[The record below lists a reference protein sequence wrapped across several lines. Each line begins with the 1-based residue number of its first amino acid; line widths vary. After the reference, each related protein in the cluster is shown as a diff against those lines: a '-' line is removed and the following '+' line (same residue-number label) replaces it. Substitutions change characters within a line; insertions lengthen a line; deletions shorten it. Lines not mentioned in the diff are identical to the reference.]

1 LRLLFFCAKGIDAA
15 MTGELPKVEQGQVA
29 APFAQEIEYAL
40 TLQRMINTVN
50 HDPAQMRMA
59 IYGLA
64 RARIDADTARLDNS
78 ERERLLNSLEIAIQ
92 GVENFSQRRSDIEM
106 LAPPS
111 PDLRIGQSNASVTL
125 LEPIEVRPR
134 ENRVPNEAQPISEI
148 QVVEVRRGSSL
159 LLVLSTVALFLSTA
173 ALGLVY
179 YHERLAWLPGKFGL
193 SWGPGAARV
202 VATPPPI
209 AAPAP
214 APPKPPGLPIPNNYG
229 VYALNGD
236 TLSEL
241 SLVLERAPDKRIAM
255 STPISEPSRTKL
267 ADGKVRFILF
277 RRDLVGNAPER
288 IDVRVVARVVR
299 ALKFD
304 AKGKPNFISVPDSW
318 NIRNI
323 SYEMRVRPV
332 PDNPEMLLV
341 QSEKPDFELPP
352 GRYVL
357 VLKEQPY
364 DFTVEGKITDAA
376 QCLERTDAMNG
387 SFYSECQKQP

>member
-1 LRLLFFCAKGIDAA
+1 
-15 MTGELPKVEQGQVA
+15 MTGELPKVEQDQA
-29 APFAQEIEYAL
+29 AVPFAQEIQYAL
-40 TLQRMINTVN
+40 TLQRMINKVN
-50 HDPAQMRMA
+50 DDPAQMRMA

-64 RARIDADTARLDNS
+64 RARMDADTARLESS

-92 GVENFSQRRSDIEM
+92 GVENFSQRRDDVER
-106 LAPPS
+106 LAPPT
-111 PDLRIGQSNASVTL
+111 PDLGSAPQSYASTAVTR
-125 LEPIEVRPR
+125 LEPVDTRPR
-134 ENRVPNEAQPISEI
+134 DFRVQNETYPTPGI
-148 QVVEVRRGSSL
+148 QIVEVRGGSRVPL
-159 LLVLSTVALFLSTA
+159 ILSAVALLFTGA
-173 ALGLVY
+173 ALGLGY
-179 YHERLAWLPGKFGL
+179 YHERLTRLSSQVEL
-193 SWGPGAARV
+193 SWKPGEVRN
-202 VATPPPI
+202 VAPPT
-209 AAPAP
+209 ASEAPAP
-214 APPKPPGLPIPNNYG
+214 AVPKDPGLPKPSNYG

-255 STPISEPSRTKL
+255 STPISEPSRTKV

-288 IDVRVVARVVR
+288 VDVRVVARVVR

-304 AKGKPNFISVPDSW
+304 SKGKPNFTPVPDSW
-318 NIRNI
+318 NIRNV

-341 QSEKPDFELPP
+341 QSEKPDFELSP

-364 DFTVEGKITDAA
+364 DFTVAGEITDAA

-387 SFYSECQKQP
+387 SFYSECKKP

>member
-1 LRLLFFCAKGIDAA
+1 
-15 MTGELPKVEQGQVA
+15 MTGELPKIEQDQAA

-64 RARIDADTARLDNS
+64 RARMDADTERLDEA
-78 ERERLLNSLEIAIQ
+78 ERERRLNSLEIAIR
-92 GVENFSQRRSDIEM
+92 GVENFSQRRDDVGR
-106 LAPPS
+106 LAPPA
-111 PDLRIGQSNASVTL
+111 PALDPQIEPPRHASTAVTR
-125 LEPIEVRPR
+125 LEPRDAGSR
-134 ENRVPNEAQPISEI
+134 DFLVPNEAYPASEI
-148 QVVEVRRGSSL
+148 QVVEVRNSSRL
-159 LLVLSTVALFLSTA
+159 PLFLSIVAVVFTGA
-173 ALGLVY
+173 ALGVSY
-179 YHERLAWLPGKFGL
+179 FHEPLARLSGQVGL
-193 SWGPGAARV
+193 ASRSGEARD
-202 VATPPPI
+202 

-214 APPKPPGLPIPNNYG
+214 APAREAPVPPAPRDPGFPTPSDYG

-241 SLVLERAPDKRIAM
+241 SLAMDRAPDKRIAM
-255 STPISEPSRTKL
+255 STPIGEPSRTRL
-267 ADGKVRFILF
+267 ADGKVRFVLF

-304 AKGKPNFISVPDSW
+304 AKGKPNFTSVPDSW

-323 SYEMRVRPV
+323 SHELRVRPV
-332 PDNPEMLLV
+332 PDRPEMLLV
-341 QSEKPDFELPP
+341 QSEKPDFELSP

-357 VLKEQPY
+357 VLKDQPY
-364 DFTVEGKITDAA
+364 DFTVDGKITDAA

-387 SFYSECQKQP
+387 SFYSECQKP

>member
-1 LRLLFFCAKGIDAA
+1 
-15 MTGELPKVEQGQVA
+15 MTGELPKVEQDQAPV
-29 APFAQEIEYAL
+29 PFAQEIEYAL
-40 TLQRMINTVN
+40 TLQRMINAVN
-50 HDPAQMRMA
+50 QDPAQMRMA

-64 RARIDADTARLDNS
+64 RARMDADTARLENS
-78 ERERLLNSLEIAIQ
+78 ERERLLNSLETAIT
-92 GVENFSQRRSDIEM
+92 GVENFSQRRGDVELLSPPSSDSSTGQPRHAATAVTRLEPVDARPRDIFLPNEVYPPSDIH
-106 LAPPS
+106 
-111 PDLRIGQSNASVTL
+111 
-125 LEPIEVRPR
+125 
-134 ENRVPNEAQPISEI
+134 
-148 QVVEVRRGSSL
+148 VVEVRNSSRVPL
-159 LLVLSTVALFLSTA
+159 ILSTVALLFTGA
-173 ALGLVY
+173 ALGLGY
-179 YHERLAWLPGKFGL
+179 YHEPLSRLSGQVRL
-193 SWGPGAARV
+193 SWGAGEARD
-202 VATPPPI
+202 VAPPP
-209 AAPAP
+209 ASEAPAP
-214 APPKPPGLPIPNNYG
+214 AAPKPPGLPKPSNYG

-241 SLVLERAPDKRIAM
+241 SLAMERAPDKRIAM
-255 STPISEPSRTKL
+255 STPISEPSRTRI

-304 AKGKPNFISVPDSW
+304 AKGKPNFTSVPDSW

-323 SYEMRVRPV
+323 SHEMRVRPV

-341 QSEKPDFELPP
+341 QSEKPDFELSP

-387 SFYSECQKQP
+387 SFYSECQKP

>member
-1 LRLLFFCAKGIDAA
+1 
-15 MTGELPKVEQGQVA
+15 MTGELPKVEQDQTP

-40 TLQRMINTVN
+40 TLQRMINAVN
-50 HDPAQMRMA
+50 QDPAQMRMA

-64 RARIDADTARLDNS
+64 RARMDADTARLEGS
-78 ERERLLNSLEIAIQ
+78 ERERLLNSLETAIT
-92 GVENFSQRRSDIEM
+92 GVENFSQRRGGIER
-106 LAPPS
+106 LSPPS
-111 PDLRIGQSNASVTL
+111 PDFETGQPRHDSTAVTR
-125 LEPIEVRPR
+125 LEPIDTRPR
-134 ENRVPNEAQPISEI
+134 DIRIPNDAYPTSDI
-148 QVVEVRRGSSL
+148 QVVEVRSSSRVPL
-159 LLVLSTVALFLSTA
+159 ILSTVALLFTGA
-173 ALGLVY
+173 ALGLSY
-179 YHERLAWLPGKFGL
+179 YREPLARLSGQVGL
-193 SWGPGAARV
+193 SSRPGEVRDAA
-202 VATPPPI
+202 PPPAI
-209 AAPAP
+209 EAPA
-214 APPKPPGLPIPNNYG
+214 APKPPGLPKPSNYG
-229 VYALNGD
+229 VYALYGD

-241 SLVLERAPDKRIAM
+241 SLAMDRAPDKRIAM
-255 STPISEPSRTKL
+255 STPISEPSRTRI

-304 AKGKPNFISVPDSW
+304 AKGKPNFTEVPDSW

-323 SYEMRVRPV
+323 SHEMRVRPV

-341 QSEKPDFELPP
+341 QSEKPDFELSP

-387 SFYSECQKQP
+387 SFYSECQKP

>member
-1 LRLLFFCAKGIDAA
+1 
-15 MTGELPKVEQGQVA
+15 MTGELPKVEQDQA
-29 APFAQEIEYAL
+29 AVPFAQEIQYAL

-64 RARIDADTARLDNS
+64 RARMDADTARLESS

-92 GVENFSQRRSDIEM
+92 GVENFSQRRDDDIGR
-106 LAPPS
+106 LAPPA
-111 PDLRIGQSNASVTL
+111 PDSEPGPQSYASTAVTR
-125 LEPIEVRPR
+125 LEPVEARPR
-134 ENRVPNEAQPISEI
+134 DFRVKSETPPPPDI
-148 QVVEVRRGSSL
+148 QIVEVRGGSRVPL
-159 LLVLSTVALFLSTA
+159 ILSAVALLFTGA
-173 ALGLVY
+173 ALGMGY
-179 YHERLAWLPGKFGL
+179 YQERLVRMSSQVGLPWK
-193 SWGPGAARV
+193 PGEVRN
-202 VATPPPI
+202 VAPPASNEAPAS
-209 AAPAP
+209 AAPAV
-214 APPKPPGLPIPNNYG
+214 PKEPGLPKPGNYG

-255 STPISEPSRTKL
+255 STPINEPSRTTV

-288 IDVRVVARVVR
+288 VDVRVVARVVR
-299 ALKFD
+299 TLKFD
-304 AKGKPNFISVPDSW
+304 SKGKPNFTPVEDSW

-341 QSEKPDFELPP
+341 QSEKPDFELSP

-364 DFTVEGKITDAA
+364 DFMVAGEITDAA

-387 SFYSECQKQP
+387 SFYSECKKP

>member
-1 LRLLFFCAKGIDAA
+1 
-15 MTGELPKVEQGQVA
+15 MTGELPKVGQDQA
-29 APFAQEIEYAL
+29 AVPFAQEIEYAL

-64 RARIDADTARLDNS
+64 RARMDADTARLDSS
-78 ERERLLNSLEIAIQ
+78 ERERLLNSLETAIQ
-92 GVENFSQRRSDIEM
+92 GVENFSQRRGSGIER
-106 LAPPS
+106 LSAPS
-111 PDLRIGQSNASVTL
+111 PDARIGLSHPSPAVTL
-125 LEPIEVRPR
+125 LEPIDARARDNPVASEG
-134 ENRVPNEAQPISEI
+134 QPISEI

-159 LLVLSTVALFLSTA
+159 LLILSIAALFLSSA
-173 ALGLVY
+173 ALGMVY
-179 YHERLAWLPGKFGL
+179 FHERLAWLPGKFGL
-193 SWGPGAARV
+193 SWGPNAARV
-202 VATPPPI
+202 VAPPPPI

-214 APPKPPGLPIPNNYG
+214 AAPKPPVPKPPGLPIPSDYG

-236 TLSEL
+236 MLSEL
-241 SLVLERAPDKRIAM
+241 SLAMERAPDKRIAM

-267 ADGKVRFILF
+267 PDGKVRFILF

-288 IDVRVVARVVR
+288 IDVRVVARVAR

-304 AKGKPNFISVPDSW
+304 AKGKPNFTSVPDSW

-341 QSEKPDFELPP
+341 QSEKPDFELSP

-357 VLKEQPY
+357 ILKEQPY

-387 SFYSECQKQP
+387 SFYSECQKP

>member
-1 LRLLFFCAKGIDAA
+1 
-15 MTGELPKVEQGQVA
+15 MTGELPKIEQDQAA
-29 APFAQEIEYAL
+29 APYAQEIEYAL
-40 TLQRMINTVN
+40 TLQRMINTV
-50 HDPAQMRMA
+50 HQDPAQMRMA

-64 RARIDADTARLDNS
+64 RARMEADTARLEAP
-78 ERERLLNSLEIAIQ
+78 ERERRLNSLETAIR
-92 GVENFSQRRSDIEM
+92 GVENFSLRRDDVE
-106 LAPPS
+106 LLPPPS
-111 PDLRIGQSNASVTL
+111 PDSEAGQELYASTAVTRV
-125 LEPIEVRPR
+125 EPIDTRPR
-134 ENRVPNEAQPISEI
+134 EFHAPNEAYPTSEI
-148 QVVEVRRGSSL
+148 QVVEVRRASWLVPILSTIAL
-159 LLVLSTVALFLSTA
+159 LLAGGM
-173 ALGLVY
+173 LGLSY
-179 YHERLAWLPGKFGL
+179 YQERLARLSSRVGLPWK
-193 SWGPGAARV
+193 PEEVRNVAPPAA
-202 VATPPPI
+202 I
-209 AAPAP
+209 AAPIRAVPKDPGFPTP
-214 APPKPPGLPIPNNYG
+214 ANYG

-241 SLVLERAPDKRIAM
+241 SIVLDRAPDKRIAM
-255 STPISEPSRTKL
+255 STPINEPSRTSI

-304 AKGKPNFISVPDSW
+304 AKGKPNFTSVPDSW

-323 SYEMRVRPV
+323 SYEMRVKPI

-341 QSEKPDFELPP
+341 QSDKPDFELAP

-364 DFTVEGKITDAA
+364 DFTVAGKITDAA

-387 SFYSECQKQP
+387 SFYSECQKP

>member
-1 LRLLFFCAKGIDAA
+1 
-15 MTGELPKVEQGQVA
+15 MTGELPKVEQDQTP

-40 TLQRMINTVN
+40 TLQRMINAVN
-50 HDPAQMRMA
+50 QDPAQMRMA

-64 RARIDADTARLDNS
+64 RARMDADTARLESS
-78 ERERLLNSLEIAIQ
+78 ERERLLNSLETAIT
-92 GVENFSQRRSDIEM
+92 GVENFSQRRGDIER
-106 LAPPS
+106 LSPPS
-111 PDLRIGQSNASVTL
+111 ADSEIGQQRHASTAVTR
-125 LEPIEVRPR
+125 LEPIDARSR
-134 ENRVPNEAQPISEI
+134 DILVPNEAYPTSEI
-148 QVVEVRRGSSL
+148 QVVEVRNSSRVPL
-159 LLVLSTVALFLSTA
+159 ILSTVALLFTGA
-173 ALGLVY
+173 ALGLGY
-179 YHERLAWLPGKFGL
+179 YHEPLSRLSGQVGL
-193 SWGPGAARV
+193 SWRPGEVRD
-202 VATPPPI
+202 VAPPPR
-209 AAPAP
+209 AKLPAP
-214 APPKPPGLPIPNNYG
+214 AAPKAPGLPKPSNYG

-241 SLVLERAPDKRIAM
+241 SLVMERAPDKRIAM
-255 STPISEPSRTKL
+255 STPISEPSRTKV

-304 AKGKPNFISVPDSW
+304 AKGKPNFTSVPDSW

-323 SYEMRVRPV
+323 SHEMRVRPV

-341 QSEKPDFELPP
+341 QSEKPDFELSP

-387 SFYSECQKQP
+387 SFYSECQKP

>member
-1 LRLLFFCAKGIDAA
+1 
-15 MTGELPKVEQGQVA
+15 MTGELPKVEQDQA
-29 APFAQEIEYAL
+29 AVPFAQEIEYAL
-40 TLQRMINTVN
+40 TLQRMINTVH

-64 RARIDADTARLDNS
+64 RARMDADTARLDSS
-78 ERERLLNSLEIAIQ
+78 ERERLLNSLETAIQ
-92 GVENFSQRRSDIEM
+92 GVENFSQRRGGDIER
-106 LAPPS
+106 LAPPT
-111 PDLRIGQSNASVTL
+111 PDSRPGQSYSSPAVTRF
-125 LEPIEVRPR
+125 EPVDARPR
-134 ENRVPNEAQPISEI
+134 DFLVQNETSPPPDI
-148 QVVEVRRGSSL
+148 QIVEVRGGSRVPL
-159 LLVLSTVALFLSTA
+159 ILSAVALLFTGA
-173 ALGLVY
+173 ALGMGY
-179 YHERLAWLPGKFGL
+179 YQERLSRLSSQVELTSKPG
-193 SWGPGAARV
+193 S
-202 VATPPPI
+202 VAPPPSI
-209 AAPAP
+209 EPPAP
-214 APPKPPGLPIPNNYG
+214 AAPKPPGLPKPSNYG

-241 SLVLERAPDKRIAM
+241 SLAMERAPDKRIAM
-255 STPISEPSRTKL
+255 STPISEPSRTKVP
-267 ADGKVRFILF
+267 DGKVRFILF

-304 AKGKPNFISVPDSW
+304 AKGKPNFTSVPDSW

-323 SYEMRVRPV
+323 SHEMRVRPV

-352 GRYVL
+352 GRYAL

-364 DFTVEGKITDAA
+364 DFTVEGKITDPA

-387 SFYSECQKQP
+387 SFYSECQKP

>member
-1 LRLLFFCAKGIDAA
+1 
-15 MTGELPKVEQGQVA
+15 MTGELPKIEQDQAA

-64 RARIDADTARLDNS
+64 RARMDADTERLDEA
-78 ERERLLNSLEIAIQ
+78 ERERRLNSLEIAIR
-92 GVENFSQRRSDIEM
+92 GVENFSQRRDGVER
-106 LAPPS
+106 LAPPA
-111 PDLRIGQSNASVTL
+111 PALDPQIEPPRHASTAVTR
-125 LEPIEVRPR
+125 LEPRDAGSR
-134 ENRVPNEAQPISEI
+134 DFLVPNEAYPASEI
-148 QVVEVRRGSSL
+148 QVVEVRNSSRL
-159 LLVLSTVALFLSTA
+159 PLFLSIVAVVFTGA
-173 ALGLVY
+173 ALGVSY
-179 YHERLAWLPGKFGL
+179 FHEPLARLSGQVGL
-193 SWGPGAARV
+193 ASRSGEARD
-202 VATPPPI
+202 

-214 APPKPPGLPIPNNYG
+214 APAREAPVPPAPRDPGFPTPSDYG

-241 SLVLERAPDKRIAM
+241 SLAMDRAPDKRIAM
-255 STPISEPSRTKL
+255 STPIGEPSRTRL
-267 ADGKVRFILF
+267 ADGKVRFVLF

-304 AKGKPNFISVPDSW
+304 AKGKPNFTSVPDSW

-323 SYEMRVRPV
+323 SHELRVRPV
-332 PDNPEMLLV
+332 PDRPEMLLV
-341 QSEKPDFELPP
+341 QSEKPDFELSP

-357 VLKEQPY
+357 VLKDQPY
-364 DFTVEGKITDAA
+364 DFTVDGKITDAA

-387 SFYSECQKQP
+387 SFYSECQKP

>member
-1 LRLLFFCAKGIDAA
+1 
-15 MTGELPKVEQGQVA
+15 MTGELTKVEQDQA
-29 APFAQEIEYAL
+29 AVPFAQEIEYAL
-40 TLQRMINTVN
+40 TLQRMINAVN
-50 HDPAQMRMA
+50 QDPAQMRMA
-59 IYGLA
+59 IYGFA
-64 RARIDADTARLDNS
+64 RARMDADTARLESS

-92 GVENFSQRRSDIEM
+92 GVENFSQRRDGGIER
-106 LAPPS
+106 LSPPS
-111 PDLRIGQSNASVTL
+111 PDARIGQSPASGAVTL
-125 LEPIEVRPR
+125 LEPIDVRPR
-134 ENRVPNEAQPISEI
+134 DHLVPNEAPPISEI

-179 YHERLAWLPGKFGL
+179 YHERLAWLSGKFGL
-193 SWGPGAARV
+193 SWGPSAARV

-214 APPKPPGLPIPNNYG
+214 AAPKPPGLPTPNNYG

-241 SLVLERAPDKRIAM
+241 SLVMERAPDKRIAM
-255 STPISEPSRTKL
+255 STPITEPSRSKL

-288 IDVRVVARVVR
+288 IDVRVVARVAR

-304 AKGKPNFISVPDSW
+304 AKGKPNFTSVPDSW

-323 SYEMRVRPV
+323 SHEMRVRPV

-341 QSEKPDFELPP
+341 QSEKPDFELSP

-387 SFYSECQKQP
+387 SFYSECQKP

>member
-1 LRLLFFCAKGIDAA
+1 
-15 MTGELPKVEQGQVA
+15 MTGELPKIEQDQAA
-29 APFAQEIEYAL
+29 APYAQEIEYAL
-40 TLQRMINTVN
+40 TLQRMINAVN
-50 HDPAQMRMA
+50 QDPAQMRIA

-64 RARIDADTARLDNS
+64 RARMDADTARLDRS
-78 ERERLLNSLEIAIQ
+78 ERERLLNSLETAIR
-92 GVENFSQRRSDIEM
+92 GVENFSQRRDDVERLS
-106 LAPPS
+106 PPS
-111 PDLRIGQSNASVTL
+111 PDSRIGQQRLASTAVTRV
-125 LEPIEVRPR
+125 EPIDTESRDIH
-134 ENRVPNEAQPISEI
+134 VPNEAYPTSEI
-148 QVVEVRRGSSL
+148 QVVEVRSASRLPLILSAFAVL
-159 LLVLSTVALFLSTA
+159 LAGAV
-173 ALGLVY
+173 LGLGY
-179 YHERLAWLPGKFGL
+179 YHEPLSRLSNQIGL
-193 SWGPGAARV
+193 SWMPGKIRD
-202 VATPPPI
+202 VAPPTASVAPVSVAPVS
-209 AAPAP
+209 AAP
-214 APPKPPGLPIPNNYG
+214 KDPGLPKPSNYG

-255 STPISEPSRTKL
+255 STPITEPSRTNV

-304 AKGKPNFISVPDSW
+304 SKGKPNFTSVSDSW

-323 SYEMRVRPV
+323 SYELRVRPV
-332 PDNPEMLLV
+332 SDNPEMLLV
-341 QSEKPDFELPP
+341 QSDKPDFELSP

-364 DFTVEGKITDAA
+364 DFTVAGKITDAA

-387 SFYSECQKQP
+387 SFYSECQKP